1 MIYFKL
7 KGGLGNMMFQIAATY
22 SMALSKGVDFGV
34 YDVDE
39 HLNFLNLEGNF
50 NPTLKHSFDYKDLGF
65 FQKLKISTPP
75 ANVPYYNYP
84 FHYDGN
90 VPTEDEFI
98 LDGFFQSEKYF
109 ISHREELLEFFKPNS
124 IIEDHITEHYGG
136 LLNKRTTSIH
146 VRRGD
151 YVRLPS
157 HHPPQSVEYY
167 KYGIELLSEDT
178 DMFVVFSDDIDW
190 CKENI
195 NPPNVTYIEGE
206 KDYNE
211 IYLMS
216 KCNNHIISN
225 SSFSWWGAWL
235 NENINKIVVGPKI
248 WFGPAINHNTSDI
261 LSESWIKA

>member
-22 SMALSKGVDFGV
+22 SMASSKGVDFAV

-65 FQKLKISTPP
+65 FQKMKISTPSP
-75 ANVPYYNYP
+75 NVPYYNYP
-84 FHYDGN
+84 FHYDGKIP
-90 VPTEDEFI
+90 VDKDFI

-109 ISHREELLEFFKPNS
+109 IKHRKELLEFFKPTKK
-124 IIEDHITEHYGG
+124 IEEYLTTHYGDV
-136 LLNKRTTSIH
+136 LKQRTTSIH

-167 KYGIELLSEDT
+167 NYGISYLKDKT
-178 DMFVVFSDDIDW
+178 DIFVVFSDDIQW

-195 NPPNVTYIEGE
+195 ITPNTMFIEGE

-211 IYLMS
+211 IYLMA
-216 KCNNHIISN
+216 KCTNHIICN
-225 SSFSWWGAWL
+225 SSFSWWPAWL
-235 NENINKIVVGPKI
+235 NNNEDKIVIGPKK
-248 WFGPAINHNTSDI
+248 WFGHAINHNTGDI
-261 LSESWIKA
+261 LAESWIKI